1 MIHDYN
7 KAENLLL
14 LIQGNQAKTERDFKA
29 LKNQL
34 EFFKKEMLAQKARI
48 EALEARP

>member
-1 MIHDYN
+1 MISDYN

-14 LIQGNQAKTERDFKA
+14 LVQGNQAKTEKDFKV
-29 LKNQL
+29 LKQQL

-48 EALEARP
+48 QALEARQ